1 MNIKSR
7 TDRDDV
13 SFRARFFLK
22 MINKFQHTVRLPFH
36 PRRLSNKPSFLQ
48 LPDMDFAIN
57 ARAEGRVLV
66 PWEYRNYPNIT
77 RQESSGISS
86 AFFSLHSI

>member
-1 MNIKSR
+1 MKSR
-7 TDRDDV
+7 TDKDDV
-13 SFRARFFLK
+13 SMRARFFLK
-22 MINKFQHTVRLPFH
+22 MINKFQHTVRLPFC
-36 PRRLSNKPSFLQ
+36 PRGLSNKPSSLQ

-77 RQESSGISS
+77 RQESPGISCG
-86 AFFSLHSI
+86 FFLSP